1 MAQKIIKFI
10 IFFICSLVIIF
21 ILVTLLLPSTGK
33 VVKET
38 YIQASKKTVLGELTT
53 LESYSAW
60 YPWIQIDPT
69 AHISYNDEVQRMSW
83 VGKTSPAAVDGE
95 YRLTGLEGDSALHFE
110 FIYRDTPPFEGAY
123 IVRSSGDSV
132 GTTVV
137 WYIKM
142 KAGFTPW
149 WRFYAAMMGKLTGPL
164 MEAGLN
170 NLKIICEKA
179 ESYSDIP
186 IRRIEVNKIFLATV
200 TDTVPQNRLYLAL
213 NESFDSI
220 RAFISDNHLIAEGKP
235 MAQFLELKN
244 HTFRINAG
252 IPVKERFIPKD
263 NIHLQVFPPEDLLSA
278 DYTGNYGGVQH
289 TYLAL
294 SHLASHYGTSA
305 APTVWEI
312 YEDGEI
318 PRSDTSYCHIN
329 VCYAVPQNKK
339 IAWLRSLTKRE

>member
-1 MAQKIIKFI
+1 MAQKVIRLI
-10 IFFICSLVIIF
+10 IFLICSIVIIF

-38 YIQASKKTVLGELTT
+38 YIQAGKKTVLSELTT

-69 AHISYNDEVQRMSW
+69 AKISYNNKLEQMSW
-83 VGKTSPAAVDGE
+83 LGKKSTAVVDGQ
-95 YRLTGLEGDSALHFE
+95 YRLTGLDGDSVLHFE
-110 FIYRDTPPFEGAY
+110 FVYRDTPPFEGAY
-123 IVRSSGDSV
+123 ILRSSGDTS

-142 KAGFTPW
+142 NAGFTPW
-149 WRFYAAMMGKLTGPL
+149 RRFYAAMLGKLTGPL

-186 IRRIEVNKIFLATV
+186 IKKIEVHKTYLATV
-200 TDTVPQNRLYLAL
+200 TDTALQSQLYRAL
-213 NESFDSI
+213 SKSFDSI
-220 RAFISDNHLIAEGKP
+220 RAFISDNHLTAEGEP
-235 MAQFLELKN
+235 RAQFHALNN

-252 IPVKERFIPKD
+252 IPVKQKFTPRG
-263 NIHLQVFPPEDLLSA
+263 NIQLIVSPAESLLVA
-278 DYTGNYGGVQH
+278 DYTGDYGGVQH

-294 SHLASHYGTSA
+294 SHLATRYGKTAS
-305 APTVWEI
+305 PVVWEI

-318 PRSDTSYCHIN
+318 PQSDTSYCHIN

-339 IAWLRSLTKRE
+339 TAWLRSLTKR

>member
-1 MAQKIIKFI
+1 MAQKIIRLI
-10 IFFICSLVIIF
+10 IFFICSIVIIF

-69 AHISYNDEVQRMSW
+69 AKISYNNNLEQMSW
-83 VGKTSPAAVDGE
+83 VGKKSTDVADGQ

-110 FIYRDTPPFEGAY
+110 FIYKDTPPFEGAY
-123 IVRSSGDSV
+123 ILRSSGDTS

-149 WRFYAAMMGKLTGPL
+149 RRFYAAMLGKLTGPL

-179 ESYSDIP
+179 ESYSNIP
-186 IRRIEVNKIFLATV
+186 IKRIQVNKTYLATV
-200 TDTVPQNRLYLAL
+200 TDTVSQSQLYLAL
-213 NESFDSI
+213 NKSFDSI
-220 RAFISDNHLIAEGKP
+220 RSFISGNHLTVKGEP
-235 MAQFLELKN
+235 RAQFHELDN

-252 IPVKERFIPKD
+252 IPVKQKFAPKD
-263 NIHLQVFPPEDLLSA
+263 NIQLLVSPAESLLSA
-278 DYTGNYGGVQH
+278 DYTGDYGGVQH

-294 SHLASHYGTSA
+294 SHLATHYGKTAS
-305 APTVWEI
+305 PVVWEI
-312 YEDGEI
+312 YEDGQI
-318 PRSDTSYCHIN
+318 PQSDTSYCHIN
-329 VCYAVPQNKK
+329 VCYAVPPNKK
-339 IAWLRSLTKRE
+339 IAWLHSLTKR